1 MHTETYLTTEE
12 AAAYLRLKERKL
24 YQLVAAG
31 RVPCSKVTGKWLF
44 PRMALDR
51 WVAAGLGQPSGGV
64 TVEPP
69 PIIGGSHDPLLEW
82 VVRRSGAGL
91 ALLPEGSEA
100 GLSRLAENEIAVAA
114 IHLHQPNLSVDANV
128 AAVQARP
135 GLHDA
140 VVIAFVRREQGLVVA
155 PGNPLGLV
163 KLEDALVKK
172 VRFAGRQKG
181 AGAQLLLEA
190 LVAREGQPIVGATR
204 AYPTGSDLA
213 LAIRAGDADCGI
225 ATRAVANLHGL
236 GFVSLLWERFD
247 LVVRRRT
254 YFEPPV
260 QRLVAALRDPAFAA
274 QAASLGGYD
283 NSEIG
288 LVRLNI

>member
-1 MHTETYLTTEE
+1 MRAYLTTEE
-12 AAAYLRLKERKL
+12 AAEYLRLKERKL
-24 YQLVAAG
+24 YQMVADG
-31 RVPCSKVTGKWLF
+31 SIPCSKVTGKWLF

-51 WVAAGLGQPSGGV
+51 WVAAGLGQPAGLV
-64 TVEPP
+64 TIDPP

-100 GLSRLAENEIAVAA
+100 GLNRLAQNEIAIAA
-114 IHLHQPNLSVDANV
+114 IHLHQPDLSVDANI
-128 AAVQARP
+128 AAVEGRP

-140 VVIAFVRREQGLVVA
+140 VVIAFTRREQGLVVA
-155 PGNPLGLV
+155 PGNPLGLA
-163 KLEDALVKK
+163 KLEDALARK

-190 LVAREGQPIVGATR
+190 LIARESPSLVLAART
-204 AYPTGSDLA
+204 YPTGSDLA
-213 LAIRAGDADCGI
+213 LAIRSGEADCGI

-236 GFVSLLWERFD
+236 DFVSLLWERFD
-247 LVVRRRT
+247 LVLRRRT

-260 QRLVAALRDPAFAA
+260 QRFVAALQDPAFTV

-283 NSEIG
+283 NSQLG
-288 LVRLNI
+288 QVRLNA